1 MAAPRPH
8 RTDATALFLKFL
20 ILPPASLILLALVGW
35 IVALRY
41 RRIGQTIT
49 LLSLITAWLLML
61 PMTAHWLS
69 WQLQPDQSPP
79 TLTQLRASGAE
90 AIIILGAGRDRR
102 VPENHHQDHISWE
115 AFRRLRHGV
124 YLHRQLNL
132 PILAAGGLSADAQLP
147 EAELIAQALAVYFDI
162 TPRWLE
168 RRSANTL
175 QNAQFSRAILA
186 DAGIDA
192 IILVT
197 NHLHMPRAQR
207 AFTQAGF
214 TVTPAPIALGHRP
227 PFLNTVR
234 DLLPSPQAFAISQA
248 IFYEWLGRLWY
259 QLRLP
264 RSTPPHSDD
273 LTHHPAV
280 TPHPVSATTQHRHE
294 P

>member
-1 MAAPRPH
+1 MTPRTWLTVAAPRPH

-79 TLTQLRASGAE
+79 TLTQLRASGAK

-102 VPENHHQDHISWE
+102 IPENHHQDHISWE
-115 AFRRLRHGV
+115 AFRRLRHGA

-147 EAELIAQALAVYFDI
+147 EAEL
-162 TPRWLE
+162 
-168 RRSANTL
+168 
-175 QNAQFSRAILA
+175 NAQFSRAILA

-234 DLLPSPQAFAISQA
+234 DLLPSPQAFTISQA
-248 IFYEWLGRLWY
+248 VFHEWLGQLWY
-259 QLRLP
+259 RLRLP